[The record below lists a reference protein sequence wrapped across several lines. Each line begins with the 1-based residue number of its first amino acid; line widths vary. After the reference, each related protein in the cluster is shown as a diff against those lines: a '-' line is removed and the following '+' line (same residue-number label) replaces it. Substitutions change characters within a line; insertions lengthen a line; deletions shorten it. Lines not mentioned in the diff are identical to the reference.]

1 MTNSSDPS
9 IPFPG
14 ADEARTRR
22 QLRLIKALFR
32 IDDPELEHALAVV
45 VERLAAAAE
54 VTKSGEHA
62 TQAPSPLAGEGGE
75 RGGPG
80 RE

>member
-1 MTNSSDPS
+1 MTKSFDPS

-32 IDDPELEHALAVV
+32 IDDPELEQALAVV
-45 VERLAAAAE
+45 VERLAAA
-54 VTKSGEHA
+54 GEQERA
-62 TQAPSPLAGEGGE
+62 AAPPKEIPRIEPSQE
-75 RGGPG
+75 
-80 RE
+80 